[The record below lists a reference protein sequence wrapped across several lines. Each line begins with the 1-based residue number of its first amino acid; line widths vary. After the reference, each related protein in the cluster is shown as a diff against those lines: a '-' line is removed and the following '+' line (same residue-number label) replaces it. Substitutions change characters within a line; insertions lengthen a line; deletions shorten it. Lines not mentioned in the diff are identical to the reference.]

1 MVVTFWE
8 NKMTSVVFSEK
19 ALVEPVGEGV
29 SRKILAYNE
38 TMMQVEVL
46 FEKGG
51 VGSVHTH
58 PHTQVTY
65 VLEGTFEFTIDGKP
79 VVVKKGDTIL
89 FPPEIPHGAKCLEK
103 GAVLDVFTPY
113 RADFLKA

>member
-1 MVVTFWE
+1 MNT
-8 NKMTSVVFSEK
+8 VVFAK
-19 ALVEPVGEGV
+19 NAVVESVGEGV

-38 TMMQVEVL
+38 TMMQVEVC

-51 VGSVHTH
+51 IGSVHTH

-65 VLEGTFEFTIDGKP
+65 VLEGSFEFTIDGKP
-79 VVVKKGDTIL
+79 VVVNKGDTLL
-89 FPPEIPHGAKCLEK
+89 FPSHISHGAKCLEK